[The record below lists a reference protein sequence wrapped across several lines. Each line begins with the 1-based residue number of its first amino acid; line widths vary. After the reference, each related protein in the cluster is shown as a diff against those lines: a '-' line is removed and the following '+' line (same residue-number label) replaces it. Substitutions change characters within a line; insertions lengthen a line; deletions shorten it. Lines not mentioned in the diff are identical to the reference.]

1 MNPPIPVLPQ
11 GSPAPSS
18 WIVRHL
24 PLIQEAGP
32 AARALDLACGS
43 GRHARWLAA
52 QGLQVTAVDRDAR
65 ALATLAAVPGI
76 TPVEADLEPPEGSA
90 WPLAGRVFE
99 AIVITNYLWRPRLDE
114 TLALLAPG
122 GVWLHETFAQGHARF
137 GRPSRP
143 DFLLQPGELL
153 DSARRHGLTVVA
165 YEHGVLQD
173 PPRCVQRIAAV
184 RPTDPSAE
192 PPPHPLPAWN

>member
-1 MNPPIPVLPQ
+1 MIPP
-11 GSPAPSS
+11 SP
-18 WIVRHL
+18 WVVRHAQS
-24 PLIQEAGP
+24 IP
-32 AARALDLACGS
+32 ACGKVLDLACGS
-43 GRHARWLAA
+43 GRHARRLAA
-52 QGLQVTAVDRDAR
+52 QGLQVTAVDRDAS

-99 AIVITNYLWRPRLDE
+99 AIVVTNYLWRPRLDE

-165 YEHGVLQD
+165 YEHGVLEN
-173 PPRCVQRIAAV
+173 PARCVQRIAAV
-184 RPTDPSAE
+184 RPATPSAE
-192 PPPHPLPAWN
+192 PALHPLPPWD